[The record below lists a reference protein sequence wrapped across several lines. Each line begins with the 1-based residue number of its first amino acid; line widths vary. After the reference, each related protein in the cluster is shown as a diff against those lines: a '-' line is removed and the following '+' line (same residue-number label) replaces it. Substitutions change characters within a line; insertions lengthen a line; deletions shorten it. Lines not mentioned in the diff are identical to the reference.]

1 MLLMGYYSLDPLG
14 TGFFRVDPAITLP
27 PEALAFYSETTS
39 FRAVAQV
46 TIKVISETTE
56 RAAKKVIAEVSEE
69 TVEAVGK
76 ETVETIA
83 QDSSAEASEQI
94 AKEYPELAAQL
105 SRKEKGAAGRF
116 QKLVNE
122 RSRKLFDEKIVA
134 KETGENTTKKTTK
147 KVAKKEA
154 RETAV
159 ERYAKYATSRG
170 LFYGTAFAILK
181 VPAEALADV
190 IGDTAD
196 TFLGNDC
203 DRADTE
209 EKYPDESS
217 EQIDARMEACEA
229 EGFKR
234 TMMLGAA
241 GLGLVGILGALIV
254 TRLVPKKQA
263 TQPDGETGA

>member
-14 TGFFRVDPAITLP
+14 KGFFRVDPAITLP

-39 FRAVAQV
+39 FRAATKAVG
-46 TIKVISETTE
+46 
-56 RAAKKVIAEVSEE
+56 EVSEE
-69 TVEAVGK
+69 IVE
-76 ETVETIA
+76 
-83 QDSSAEASEQI
+83 
-94 AKEYPELAAQL
+94 
-105 SRKEKGAAGRF
+105 R
-116 QKLVNE
+116 
-122 RSRKLFDEKIVA
+122 VA
-134 KETGENTTKKTTK
+134 KEIAQEVSETVTKKTGEMVSASVAEKTSKEVMQKAYKNVQEAALEKNGKQLSGGALLQALRKEAKKLASESLEASSKEVATTVTK

-170 LFYGTAFAILK
+170 LVAATAFAIFA
-181 VPAEALADV
+181 PAANAVADV

-196 TFLGNDC
+196 SFLGNSC

-241 GLGLVGILGALIV
+241 GLGVVGLLGALII
-254 TRLVPKKQA
+254 TRLVPKKKPEPPVGA
-263 TQPDGETGA
+263 TGATA

>member
-39 FRAVAQV
+39 FRA
-46 TIKVISETTE
+46 
-56 RAAKKVIAEVSEE
+56 AAKAVGEVSEE
-69 TVEAVGK
+69 
-76 ETVETIA
+76 IA
-83 QDSSAEASEQI
+83 ERV
-94 AKEYPELAAQL
+94 AKEIAEEVA
-105 SRKEKGAAGRF
+105 KT
-116 QKLVNE
+116 VNE
-122 RSRKLFDEKIVA
+122 KTGKIVA
-134 KETGENTTKKTTK
+134 KNVAEKTSKEVMQKAYKNVQEAALEKNGKELSGGALLQALRKEAKLLATESLEAASKDVAATTTK

-159 ERYAKYATSRG
+159 ERYAKFATSKG

>member
-14 TGFFRVDPAITLP
+14 KGFFRVDPAITLP

-39 FRAVAQV
+39 FRAGAGNILKRIISAA
-46 TIKVISETTE
+46 TERASKKVISD
-56 RAAKKVIAEVSEE
+56 VSVT
-69 TVEAVGK
+69 TVEKVGK
-76 ETVETIA
+76 ETVEKTA
-83 QDSSAEASEQI
+83 LESSTEASEQI
-94 AKEYPELAAQL
+94 AKEYPELAAKA
-105 SRKEKGAAGRF
+105 SRNETGAKGRF
-116 QKLVNE
+116 QNLVNQ

-134 KETGENTTKKTTK
+134 KETGENVAKTTTK

-170 LFYGTAFAILK
+170 LAAATAFAILK
-181 VPAEALADV
+181 GPAEALADV

-196 TFLGNDC
+196 AFLGNDC

-217 EQIDARMEACEA
+217 EQIDARIESCEA

-241 GLGLVGILGALIV
+241 GLGIVGILVAVTV
-254 TRLVPKKQA
+254 TRLFPKKTKVPEA
-263 TQPDGETGA
+263 TQ

>member
-14 TGFFRVDPAITLP
+14 KGFFRVDPAITLP

-39 FRAVAQV
+39 FRAGATKAVG
-46 TIKVISETTE
+46 
-56 RAAKKVIAEVSEE
+56 EVSEE
-69 TVEAVGK
+69 IT
-76 ETVETIA
+76 
-83 QDSSAEASEQI
+83 
-94 AKEYPELAAQL
+94 
-105 SRKEKGAAGRF
+105 
-116 QKLVNE
+116 E
-122 RSRKLFDEKIVA
+122 RVA
-134 KETGENTTKKTTK
+134 KEIAQEVSETVTSKTGEMVSASVAEKTSKEVMQKAYKNVQEAALEKNGKQLSGGALLQALRKEAKKLASESLEAASKDVATTTTK

-170 LFYGTAFAILK
+170 LVAATAFAIFA
-181 VPAEALADV
+181 PAANAVADV

-196 TFLGNDC
+196 SFLGNSC

-241 GLGLVGILGALIV
+241 GLGVVGLLGALII
-254 TRLVPKKQA
+254 TRLVPKKKPEPPVGA
-263 TQPDGETGA
+263 TGATA

>member
-1 MLLMGYYSLDPLG
+1 MGYYSLDPLG
-14 TGFFRVDPAITLP
+14 KGFFRVDPAITLP

-39 FRAVAQV
+39 FRAAVKAV
-46 TIKVISETTE
+46 G
-56 RAAKKVIAEVSEE
+56 EVSEE
-69 TVEAVGK
+69 
-76 ETVETIA
+76 IA
-83 QDSSAEASEQI
+83 
-94 AKEYPELAAQL
+94 
-105 SRKEKGAAGRF
+105 
-116 QKLVNE
+116 E
-122 RSRKLFDEKIVA
+122 RVA
-134 KETGENTTKKTTK
+134 KEIAQEVSETVTKQTGEMVSASVAEKTSKEVMQKAYTNVQERAISKNGKQLSGGALLQALRKEAKLLATESLEATSKEVATTVTK

-170 LFYGTAFAILK
+170 LVAATAFAIFA
-181 VPAEALADV
+181 PAANAVADV

-196 TFLGNDC
+196 SFLGNDC

-241 GLGLVGILGALIV
+241 GLGVVGLLGALII
-254 TRLVPKKQA
+254 TRLVPKKQTPETTPVGA
-263 TQPDGETGA
+263 TGATA